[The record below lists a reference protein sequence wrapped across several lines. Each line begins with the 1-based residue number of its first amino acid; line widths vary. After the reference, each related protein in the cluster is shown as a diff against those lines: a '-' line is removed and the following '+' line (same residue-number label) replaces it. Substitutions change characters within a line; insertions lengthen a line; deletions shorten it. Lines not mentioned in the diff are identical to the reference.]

1 MSNDPWKITGLIA
14 TAIIALA
21 IPASL
26 LLSPTSG
33 NEQVNKATFAGG
45 KNCIECHQQAYQLWK
60 GSNHDNAMDVASDST
75 VLGDFNNAEFSFDGK
90 KHRFYRRD
98 GKFYVYTEGKRGE
111 MKEFQIT
118 HTFGVRPLQQYLIP
132 FEMGKFQC
140 LPIAWDTIK
149 KRWFHMAAMVYDKTS
164 RSPNNW
170 LYWTNQAQNWN
181 GMCAECHS
189 TNLQKNF
196 DPVSKSF
203 ATTWSDID
211 VNCEACHGPGSRHI
225 EWAKL
230 PEMARSYDT
239 NMDLVVKT
247 SSISSKQL
255 VGLCAPCHSRRSSL
269 GVFDHDQSDLL
280 GNAVPG
286 LPSTPTYFVDGQIRD
301 EDYEYGSFTQ
311 SKMYMRDVR
320 CTDCHNA
327 HSAKL
332 KFEGNA
338 LCGQCHKAAEYDTY
352 AHHYHKQK
360 GEPGQPVVRK
370 NGEKIE
376 VGEGA
381 RCITCHMAGRYYMGI
396 HYRHD
401 HSFRIPRPDLS
412 ITLGTPNACN
422 DCHEDKSMQWSVQ
435 QINKWYGQKRKPHY
449 GTHFADA
456 AALKEGT
463 DTSLAQLIGNDLYP
477 EIVRATAIEYLA
489 AYQDTT
495 IPGVLRKS
503 LHDPDPLIRYSAL
516 RHYNANDPGNLLAAV
531 VPALNDPVKAVRLE
545 AANKL
550 SILKKE
556 QFIESQLRSLQS
568 AQREYEAAM
577 LYVADFPTGR
587 FNLGRYYET
596 TGDVRRALEN
606 YEESIAIDSL
616 FYPAK
621 VNLAFLF
628 YNSGNL
634 ERAEA
639 LFIDLAEHHPEY
651 PDANYNLGLLYGEQ
665 GRNEEAIARL
675 EAAAVAQANSSVYYN
690 LALMYQ
696 HVGEFGKAE
705 STLLKAGEKDP
716 GNFKLLYALC
726 DFYIKRGNKMEAEEC
741 ITELRKR
748 FPNDEDVR
756 KLSSAFFSGKTH

>member
-1 MSNDPWKITGLIA
+1 MSDDPWKITGLIA
-14 TAIIALA
+14 TAVIALA

-26 LLSPTSG
+26 LFLPPSG
-33 NEQVNKATFAGG
+33 IEPVNKATFAGG
-45 KNCIECHQQAYQLWK
+45 KNCIECHQKAYLVWK
-60 GSNHDNAMDVASDST
+60 GSNHDNAMDVAADST
-75 VLGDFNNAEFSFDGK
+75 VLGDFNNADFSFDGK

-98 GKFYVYTEGKRGE
+98 GKFFVHTEGPKGE
-111 MKEFQIT
+111 MGEFQVT

-132 FEMGKFQC
+132 FEKGKFQC

-149 KRWFHMAAMVYDKTS
+149 KRWFHMAAMVYDKKS
-164 RSPNNW
+164 LSPDNW

-196 DPVSKSF
+196 DPVSESF

-225 EWAKL
+225 AWARL

-239 NMDLVVKT
+239 NLDLVVKT

-269 GVFDHDQSDLL
+269 GVFDHEQPELL
-280 GNAVPG
+280 DNAVPG
-286 LPSTPTYFVDGQIRD
+286 VPSTPTYFVDGQIRD
-301 EDYEYGSFTQ
+301 EDYEYGSFAQ

-327 HSAKL
+327 HSVKL

-338 LCGQCHKAAEYDTY
+338 LCSQCHKAAEYDTY
-352 AHHYHKQK
+352 KHHFHKYK

-370 NGEKIE
+370 NGEKVE

-381 RCITCHMAGRYYMGI
+381 RCVTCHMAGRYYMGI

-401 HSFRIPRPDLS
+401 HSLRIPRPDHTMT
-412 ITLGTPNACN
+412 IGTPNACN
-422 DCHEDKSMQWSVQ
+422 DCHEDKSTQWSVE
-435 QINKWYGQKRKPHY
+435 QINKWYGQNRKPHY
-449 GTHFADA
+449 GTLFADA

-463 DTSLAQLIGNDLYP
+463 DTSLAKLIGSDLYP

-489 AYQDTT
+489 AYQDSTVT
-495 IPGVLRKS
+495 GVLRRS
-503 LHDPDPLIRYSAL
+503 FHDPDPLIRYSAL
-516 RHYNANDPGNLLAAV
+516 RHFTPHDPADLLATY
-531 VPALNDPVKAVRLE
+531 VPALSDPVKAVRLE
-545 AANKL
+545 AADKL
-550 SILKKE
+550 SVLKKE
-556 QFIESQLRSLQS
+556 QFSESQFRSLQS
-568 AQREYEAAM
+568 ARQEYEAAM
-577 LYVADFPTGR
+577 LYVSDFPTGR

-596 TGDVRRALEN
+596 TGDVRRAEEN
-606 YEESIAIDSL
+606 YEKSISIDSL

-628 YNSGNL
+628 YNRGNL

-639 LFIDLAEHHPEY
+639 LFIDVAEHHPEY
-651 PDANYNLGLLYGEQ
+651 PEANYNLGLLYGEQ
-665 GRNEEAIARL
+665 GRYGEAITRL
-675 EAAAVAQANSSVYYN
+675 EAAAVTQGNSTLYYN
-690 LALMYQ
+690 LGLMYQ
-696 HVGEFGKAE
+696 RVGQLRKSE
-705 STLLKAGEKDP
+705 SILLKAREKDP
-716 GNFKLLYALC
+716 GNFKLLYALS
-726 DFYIKRGNKMEAEEC
+726 DLYLKRGDRREAEKY
-741 ITELRKR
+741 ITELQTR
-748 FPNDEDVR
+748 FPDDQDVQ
-756 KLSSAFFSGKTH
+756 KLSMSFFGGKAN